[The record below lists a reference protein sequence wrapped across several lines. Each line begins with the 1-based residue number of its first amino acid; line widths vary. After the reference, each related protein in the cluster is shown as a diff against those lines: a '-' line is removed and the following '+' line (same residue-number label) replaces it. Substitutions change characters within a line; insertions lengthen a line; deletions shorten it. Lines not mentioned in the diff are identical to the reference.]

1 MQKEILELR
10 NLIKNRNID
19 KAYEQAK
26 RLNKINKNNK
36 EIIKILAFLFIQ
48 RNQFD
53 STIKILN
60 EYYEDKPLE
69 KDFDYYVNMGA
80 SYKAL
85 EEYEKSLD
93 MYQQAGQLT
102 LITILLHR
110 TC

>member
-10 NLIKNRNID
+10 KNKKNRNID

-53 STIKILN
+53 SDLIEHYPIESSFLWSSL
-60 EYYEDKPLE
+60 YYRALPPNSQLFGPHPYIDSENLE
-69 KDFDYYVNMGA
+69 SDFVNPIQ
-80 SYKAL
+80 YP
-85 EEYEKSLD
+85 EKW
-93 MYQQAGQLT
+93 
-102 LITILLHR
+102 
-110 TC
+110 